1 VFVVVNDQGLI
12 QRTAFSVPPN
22 PKDLKDPLACGSSF
36 RRPQERRTV
45 LGAQGTFRRSLAKP
59 QAESGSLPPTVETVG
74 FPTASSSKENLRA
87 PEKPSGARCC
97 CPTASSSKENLRAPE
112 KPSGARCCCREPLVI
127 VRNIV
132 CLLFRKVRCGII
144 LSVGSPTCT
153 ITRRRTLVSSCNFRW
168 RSRFCTVL

>member
-1 VFVVVNDQGLI
+1 MFVVVNDQGLI

-97 CPTASSSKENLRAPE
+97 C
-112 KPSGARCCCREPLVI
+112 REPLVI